1 MAGMWYIIIFIVW
14 AAALAS
20 QWQHTTEQARLFFH
34 VITPYES
41 KCEKA
46 MMLCDIVPMC
56 LLFIAFYIVVR
67 PIPAAAVTLVR
78 KLSGRSS

>member
-1 MAGMWYIIIFIVW
+1 MWYIILFVVW

-20 QWQHTTEQARLFFH
+20 QWKHISELARLYFR
-34 VITPYES
+34 VITPHES
-41 KCEKA
+41 KSEKA

-56 LLFIAFYIVVR
+56 LLFIAFYIVVW
-67 PIPAAAVTLVR
+67 PIPAAAVTLSR